1 MTSRSEPIQTTN
13 LTLAAYLI
21 GLGRKPRLVR
31 TDQTDRAGNKLA
43 AWVFDGDS
51 DQEGLRELIEEFN
64 AGDALVNPRTFHLQL
79 TNTRRELFDF
89 IMVGRE
95 EE

>member
-1 MTSRSEPIQTTN
+1 MTNPSDPIQTTN

-31 TDQTDRAGNKLA
+31 TGEQDQKGNELA
-43 AWVFDGDS
+43 AWVFDRDPVTA
-51 DQEGLRELIEEFN
+51 DLVAEFN

-89 IMVGRE
+89 IMVERE